1 MALWP
6 RMRPESR
13 WIGGD
18 ADGGGELVAAD
29 GAEFG
34 QFGKE
39 SAHGDVADAGNGFQE
54 RLGLAPDW
62 GSLDGLADVAVDL
75 VEFLFQERDMTD
87 ELLARCLS
95 EARRRRLASMPIISI
110 ICRRLPTS
118 SAKRPLSGSGRG
130 PCLRSHLNR
139 AAPLEPVIATAPGLN
154 QTIPW
159 ETRFLGTRV
168 GGGL

>member
-39 SAHGDVADAGNGFQE
+39 SAHGDVADAGNGFRSASASRQTGDA
-54 RLGLAPDW
+54 LMASPMSPSI
-62 GSLDGLADVAVDL
+62 SL
-75 VEFLFQERDMTD
+75 
-87 ELLARCLS
+87 
-95 EARRRRLASMPIISI
+95 
-110 ICRRLPTS
+110 S
-118 SAKRPLSGSGRG
+118 SFSR
-130 PCLRSHLNR
+130 N
-139 AAPLEPVIATAPGLN
+139 AT
-154 QTIPW
+154 
-159 ETRFLGTRV
+159 
-168 GGGL
+168 